1 MQPTTVAPISGGIVL
16 DQNFAA
22 NRIESMRAMGAK
34 NVDPPLARSA
44 YLKNTKTGLVLPWSQ
59 GLAEQRDI
67 MVNCD
72 INGNTAPEAW
82 MGSVNPVE
90 YDAAEQAALMQQA
103 MTAISGRNQHEIPMP
118 SAEMNQPVVF
128 PGNAR
133 PLEEYFADANMAVVN
148 SLDAML
154 E

>member
-1 MQPTTVAPISGGIVL
+1 MQPTTVAPIPGGVVL

-34 NVDPPLARSA
+34 NVDPPLVRSA
-44 YLKNTKTGLVLPWSQ
+44 YLKNTQTGLVLPWTQ

-72 INGNTAPEAW
+72 VNGNTDPAAW
-82 MGSVNPVE
+82 VNSVNPVE
-90 YDAAEQAALMQQA
+90 YNQAEQDALMQQA
-103 MTAISGRNQHEIPMP
+103 MTAISGHNQHEIPMP
-118 SAEMNQPVVF
+118 STAMNQPVVF
-128 PGNAR
+128 PNGAR
-133 PLEEYFADANMAVVN
+133 PLDEYMAEANAAMVN
-148 SLDAML
+148 GLDAML

>member
-1 MQPTTVAPISGGIVL
+1 MQPTTVAPISGNVVL

-44 YLKNTKTGLVLPWSQ
+44 YLKNVKTGLVLPWSQ

-72 INGNTAPEAW
+72 VNGNTDPAVW
-82 MGSVNPVE
+82 MSTVNHAE
-90 YDAAEQAALMQQA
+90 YTKEEQDALMQRA
-103 MTAISGRNQHEIPMP
+103 MTAISGHNQHEIPMS

-128 PGNAR
+128 PNGAR
-133 PLEEYFADANMAVVN
+133 PLDEYMAEANAAMVN
-148 SLDAML
+148 GLDAML